1 MSEQNKS
8 VKEKVSTLTLRE
20 MKESGRKIA
29 ALTAYDYS
37 TATFLNEAGIDVI
50 LVGDS
55 LAMVVK
61 GYKTTLKVTLDEIIE
76 HSKAVA
82 RGNRT
87 ALLVGDMPFL
97 SFTISVPEAVRNAG
111 RLVQEGDVEA
121 VKIEGGVDI
130 APTAVAIIKAGMP
143 VLGHIGFTPQHILKY
158 GKKKVQPR
166 NEETIRRLLDDAKSL
181 EEAGVFGI
189 VVECLPMDVA
199 REITQSVSIPTIGI
213 GSGPHCDGQILV
225 TNEVLG
231 IYDEMKLKFVKR
243 YANLHEIMTE
253 AFKAYISEVKEGVF
267 PDEEHSFKGGK

>member
-8 VKEKVSTLTLRE
+8 VKEKVTTLTLRE

-111 RLVQEGDVEA
+111 RLVQEGEVEA

-130 APTAVAIIKAGMP
+130 APIAVAIIKAGMP

-199 REITQSVSIPTIGI
+199 REITESVSIPTIGI

-253 AFKAYISEVKEGVF
+253 AFRAYISEVKEGVF

>member
-1 MSEQNKS
+1 MSEKNEPL
-8 VKEKVSTLTLRE
+8 KEKTTTLTLRE

-37 TATFLNEAGIDVI
+37 TAAFLNEAGIDLI

-61 GYKTTLKVTLDEIIE
+61 GYKTTLKVTLDDIIE

-82 RGNRT
+82 RGNKT

-111 RLVQEGDVEA
+111 RLVQEGEVEA

-130 APTAVAIIKAGMP
+130 AATAVAIIKAGIP

-166 NEETIRRLLDDAKSL
+166 NEETVRRLLDDARSL

-189 VVECLPMDVA
+189 VVECLPIDVA
-199 REITQSVSIPTIGI
+199 KEVTKSVSIPTIGI

-243 YANLHEIMTE
+243 YANLHETMTE

>member
-1 MSEQNKS
+1 MFAQDGPER
-8 VKEKVSTLTLRE
+8 EKVTTLTLRE
-20 MKESGRKIA
+20 MKERNEKIA

-37 TATFLNEAGIDVI
+37 TAVFLNEAGIDVI

-76 HSKAVA
+76 HCSAVA
-82 RGNRT
+82 RGNKS

-111 RLVQEGDVEA
+111 RLVQEGEVEA
-121 VKIEGGVDI
+121 IKIEGGADI
-130 APTAVAIIKAGMP
+130 APTAEAIIRAGMP

-158 GKKKVQPR
+158 GKSKVQRR
-166 NEETIRRLLDDAKSL
+166 NEETIKRLLSDAKAL

-189 VVECLPMDVA
+189 VLECVPIDTA
-199 REITQSVSIPTIGI
+199 KEITQSISVPTIGI
-213 GSGPHCDGQILV
+213 GSGPYCDGQILV

-243 YANLHEIMTE
+243 YANLHKVMTE
-253 AFKAYISEVKEGVF
+253 AFTAYITEVKDGIF
-267 PDEEHSFKGGK
+267 PDEEHSFKGKK